1 MIENQEALRE
11 LREVRAQ
18 LNAIDTAETL
28 RKLDDLERRMYALKD
43 KIEARSQREEKRRRA
58 VVVAG

>member
-1 MIENQEALRE
+1 MIENQEALQE
-11 LREVRAQ
+11 LQEIRAQ

-43 KIEARSQREEKRRRA
+43 KIEAYEQREEKRRRA